1 MKKYIF
7 IPLLIVLVVSLAL
20 VGCVGNKGDNG
31 ALPKVRVS
39 EVIHSVFYAPQYV
52 ALHLGFFEEEGLDV
66 ELAISWGADRGAAA
80 LLSNSAD
87 IALFGPEAAV
97 YIAREQSETKLI
109 AFAQLTKRDGSFLV
123 AREEM
128 PNFSWDDVRGKT
140 VIGGRAGG
148 VPQMVHEYVLNEHA
162 INPRVDLEMIQNI
175 DLAATA
181 AAFSNGVGD
190 FVQLFEPGASSIEK
204 SGAGHVVASFGE
216 AGGEIPYTVY
226 HATEQYL
233 KNNPEIIQKFTNAIY
248 KAQLWVQNHSAQE
261 VAEVIKPS
269 FEEDDFDLIVKAVER
284 YKAQDTFSQDPILRP
299 EALDRLQDVIIL
311 AGELDQKVPYESVV
325 NTDFAKKA
333 MENIN

>member
-1 MKKYIF
+1 MKKYVVTIF
-7 IPLLIVLVVSLAL
+7 ITILILSLAL
-20 VGCVGNKGDNG
+20 VGCSEKEG

-66 ELAISWGADRGAAA
+66 ELAVAWGADRGAAA

-87 IALFGPEAAV
+87 IALFGPEAAL
-97 YIAREQSETKLI
+97 YIAREQSATKLI
-109 AFAQLTKRDGSFLV
+109 AFAQLTKRDGSFLL

-128 PNFSWDDVRGKT
+128 PNFSWDDLRGKV

-148 VPQMVHEYVLNEHA
+148 VPQMVHEYVLDNHG
-162 INPRVDLEMIQNI
+162 IVPKVDVEIIQNI

-190 FVQLFEPGASSIEK
+190 FVQLFEPGASSVEK

-226 HATEQYL
+226 HATEKYI
-233 KNNPEIIQKFTNAIY
+233 KDNPEIIQKFTNAIY
-248 KAQLWVQNHSAQE
+248 RAQLWVQNHSAQE

-269 FEEDDFDLIVKAVER
+269 FLEDDFDLIEKAVIR
-284 YKAQDTFSQDPILRP
+284 YKSQDTFSQDPLLRP
-299 EALDRLQDVIIL
+299 EALDRLQDVCIL
-311 AGELDQKVPYESVV
+311 AGELDQKIPYETVV
-325 NTDFAKKA
+325 NTDFAKQA
-333 MENIN
+333 MDNIK